1 MRNEP
6 GRREDHGRLGNWR
19 AVLGLLAALGACGS
33 AGAACKLAKLVE
45 LPVTMVDRKPM
56 VTAKINGVEARFAV
70 DSGAFFSVIT
80 AANAAEYQLKLHPA
94 PAWIRVT
101 GIGGETQV
109 STTTVKVFT
118 LAGIP
123 FPEVEFLVGG
133 GEVGGGSVGLI
144 GQNVLRL
151 GDVEYDLA
159 QGSIRLMREDDCRK
173 ATLAYWATDPQ
184 VAVNVMDIE
193 YATPQSP
200 FTIGSALLNGM
211 KIRVMFDTGADRSFV
226 SRRAAQRAG
235 ISVDASGVIYAGASR
250 GVGHELVKTW
260 IAPVASFKLGSE
272 EIRNTHLP
280 IGESMLDTADMLIG
294 ADFFLSH
301 HIYVASKQGKLF
313 FTYNGGAV
321 FNLTVAAPPVTAQA
335 AAAGPASPAL
345 PVAAA
350 GDAAAGDPTKAAAE
364 FSRRGTALAA
374 RREFVEAIAALT
386 RACELAPDVPDY
398 FYQRGVAHAE
408 NQQPAAARADF
419 DHTIELKAD
428 HVAALV
434 ARAELRGTSGELPQA
449 LEDLDAADRA
459 ASKEADARL
468 RMGYDYMHAGEL
480 SQALTQF
487 DLWIT
492 AHKAD
497 ARLPFALNERCW
509 VRTLTGRDLPQALDD
524 CNAALNQSDKKAV
537 ESARLF
543 NGRGLVRLRLGDYQK
558 SIADY
563 DTALGLGP
571 EDPWALYGRA
581 VDEKR
586 LGKTAAAEADMA
598 AAKGLWPGIDSAFES
613 HGIHP

>member
-1 MRNEP
+1 MRK
-6 GRREDHGRLGNWR
+6 
-19 AVLGLLAALGACGS
+19 VLGMLFALGACGS
-33 AGAACKLAKLVE
+33 AAAACKLARLAE

-80 AANAAEYQLKLHPA
+80 PANAAEYQLKLHAA

-109 STTTVKVFT
+109 SMTTVKVFT

-133 GEVGGGSVGLI
+133 GEVGGGGVGVI

-159 QGSIRLMREDDCRK
+159 QGAIRLMREDDCRK
-173 ATLAYWATDPQ
+173 TSMAYWARDPQ
-184 VAVNVMDIE
+184 VAVSVMDIE

-200 FTIGSALLNGM
+200 FTTGSAMLNGT

-235 ISVDASGVIYAGASR
+235 ISVDAPGVIYAGASR

-260 IAPVASFKLGSE
+260 IAPVASFKLGDE
-272 EIRNTHLP
+272 EIHNTHLP
-280 IGESMLDTADMLIG
+280 IGDSMLDTADMLIG

-301 HIYVASKQGKLF
+301 HVYVASKQGKLF

-321 FNLTVAAPPVTAQA
+321 FNLTVAAAPVTAQA
-335 AAAGPASPAL
+335 DATGSASPAL
-345 PVAAA
+345 PAAA
-350 GDAAAGDPTKAAAE
+350 GDTTAVDATKAAAE

-374 RREFVEAIAALT
+374 RREFVEALADLT

-398 FYQRGVAHAE
+398 FYERGVAHAE
-408 NQQPAAARADF
+408 NRQPEAALADF
-419 DHTIELKAD
+419 DHTIQLKAD

-434 ARAELRGTSGELPQA
+434 ARAELRGTSGGIAQA

-468 RMGYDYMHAGEL
+468 RMGHDYMTAGEL
-480 SQALTQF
+480 PQALTQL
-487 DLWIT
+487 DLWIA

-497 ARLPFALNERCW
+497 ARLAVALNERCW
-509 VRTLTGRDLPQALDD
+509 VRTLAGQDLPQALVD
-524 CNAALNQSDKKAV
+524 CNAALNQSDKKGV

-563 DTALGLGP
+563 DAALGLGP
-571 EDPWALYGRA
+571 KDPWALYGRA

-598 AAKGLWPGIDSAFES
+598 AAKGLWPDIDTVFEK